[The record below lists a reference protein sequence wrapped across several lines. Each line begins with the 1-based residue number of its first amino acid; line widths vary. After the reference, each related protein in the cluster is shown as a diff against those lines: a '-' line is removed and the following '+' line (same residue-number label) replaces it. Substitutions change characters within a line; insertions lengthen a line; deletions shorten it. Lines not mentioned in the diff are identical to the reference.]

1 MPATAG
7 KQVQGIVR
15 LLLLYP
21 CIRISCFN
29 CTQLLGHTA
38 TIICYIW
45 FFLLY
50 LPLSNSLSLSQY
62 HSSKFSHLWKS
73 FAFVASVL
81 SETCHAPIH
90 WMGVLIDS
98 TSPLVGLLIKG
109 IIFFSLLDSRLS
121 YLCMVLIKRAEPTF
135 KKTTSWNFMRIRILV
150 EAQKS
155 NGR

>member
-7 KQVQGIVR
+7 KQVQGIVH

-29 CTQLLGHTA
+29 CTQPLGHTA
-38 TIICYIW
+38 TINIYM
-45 FFLLY
+45 FFYY
-50 LPLSNSLSLSQY
+50 LQLSNSSSLSQY
-62 HSSKFSHLWKS
+62 HSSKFSHLWKR

-90 WMGVLIDS
+90 WMSALIDRP
-98 TSPLVGLLIKG
+98 TSRPVDKKALSSSHSSILVYHICAW
-109 IIFFSLLDSRLS
+109 SL
-121 YLCMVLIKRAEPTF
+121 YIKRAEPTF
-135 KKTTSWNFMRIRILV
+135 KKSTSWNFMSIRVLV

>member
-7 KQVQGIVR
+7 KQVQGIVH

-29 CTQLLGHTA
+29 CTQPLGHTA
-38 TIICYIW
+38 TIICYIC
-45 FFLLY
+45 FFLLSPPIQ
-50 LPLSNSLSLSQY
+50 LTITVSIPFLQV
-62 HSSKFSHLWKS
+62 SHLWKS

-135 KKTTSWNFMRIRILV
+135 KKSTSWNFMSICVLV